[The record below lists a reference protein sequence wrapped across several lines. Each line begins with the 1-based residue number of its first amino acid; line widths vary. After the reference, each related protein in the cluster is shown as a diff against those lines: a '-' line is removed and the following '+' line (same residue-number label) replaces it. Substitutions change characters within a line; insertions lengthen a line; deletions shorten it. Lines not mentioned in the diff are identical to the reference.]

1 MRMTAPTCAFVLVIL
16 SLSAGCRGK
25 NPAAPTAAPGP
36 PPPTSENLTNALSLT
51 DFSLTGWHDGT
62 FHYLP
67 TVSVSAP
74 STGGTVY
81 VQRVAFMTSTSGAP
95 TNLAGILF
103 GSPRRV
109 VSPGGTLDLLKGVSP
124 VEITSPVALA
134 SITATVSFNNEV
146 GQTGT
151 VAVTE
156 DAPPLA
162 PNSSSAALVIQAFSV
177 IGSSD
182 QGDFHYWP
190 KLTLTETS
198 GVSRALIKKMTFEL
212 LDVGPNGRVP
222 TVWEPHE
229 IPAGGTITLE
239 NDDYG
244 YGPWFEITSVADV
257 QRVSLAISFVD
268 DAGRGALVTAV
279 VPVSR

>member
-1 MRMTAPTCAFVLVIL
+1 MRITAPTCASVLVIL

-25 NPAAPTAAPGP
+25 NPAAPTAASGP

-67 TVSVSAP
+67 MVSVSAP
-74 STGGTVY
+74 STGGTIY
-81 VQRVAFMTSTSGAP
+81 VQRVAFTTSTSGAP
-95 TNLAGILF
+95 TNLVGILF

-109 VSPGGTLDLLKGVSP
+109 VSPGGTLDLFKGVSP

-146 GQTGT
+146 GETGT

-177 IGSSD
+177 IGSPD
-182 QGDFHYWP
+182 QGYYWP
-190 KLTLTETS
+190 KLTLTEAS
-198 GVSRALIKKMTFEL
+198 GVSRALIKKMTFEW
-212 LDVGPNGRVP
+212 LDVGPPGRVP

-239 NDDYG
+239 NADYG
-244 YGPWFEITSVADV
+244 GPWFEISRPADAS
-257 QRVSLAISFVD
+257 RLSLAISFVD
-268 DAGRGALVTAV
+268 DAGRGAVVTAV